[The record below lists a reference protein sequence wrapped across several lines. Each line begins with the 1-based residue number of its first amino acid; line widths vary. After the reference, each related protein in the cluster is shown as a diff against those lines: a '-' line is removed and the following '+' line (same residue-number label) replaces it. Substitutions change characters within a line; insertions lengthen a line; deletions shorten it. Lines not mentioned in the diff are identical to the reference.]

1 MKKSMLFS
9 GLLTVLSSSIYA
21 EKSDSLANAT
31 LDNYAKAAASSVSQ
45 QIQLAKA
52 DTFKVMAAATTA
64 PSSTTTT
71 TTQEVVVP
79 TTTTTQ
85 PATTTTT
92 QPAAVTTQP
101 ATVTTQPATV
111 TTQPATVTTQ
121 PATVTTQPA
130 TVTTPSTTTV
140 ITNPPPATTTNTT
153 TTVPASSTTATSM
166 AQPMNCT
173 YRIPPETTHIEH
185 SIIMEWANNA
195 TRQSF
200 DFDHV
205 NIAQQLANL
214 RPCYTDQGWQSFNE
228 ALNKSG
234 NLSAIRTQKL
244 MVASTVDGNITVT
257 DLKENQWRA
266 SVPLQVVYQN
276 EKQKLTQLLT
286 VDLIIGRKVTGD
298 LGIMQMIASPRQA
311 VTTTPATTTTTT
323 IKKPTT
329 VIIKQ
334 PASGNP

>member
-1 MKKSMLFS
+1 MLFS
-9 GLLTVLSSSIYA
+9 SLLTVLSGSIYA
-21 EKSDSLANAT
+21 EKSDSLVNT
-31 LDNYAKAAASSVSQ
+31 TVDNYTKAASSSVSQ

-52 DTFKVMAAATTA
+52 DTFKVTAATTTA

-79 TTTTTQ
+79 TT
-85 PATTTTT
+85 
-92 QPAAVTTQP
+92 TTQP

-121 PATVTTQPA
+121 PTTVITQPA
-130 TVTTPSTTTV
+130 TVTTPATTTTV
-140 ITNPPPATTTNTT
+140 ITKPAPTTTT
-153 TTVPASSTTATSM
+153 TTVPASSTGTTSM

-173 YRIPPETTHIEH
+173 YHIPPETTHIEH
-185 SIIMEWANNA
+185 AIIMEWANNA

-205 NIAQQLANL
+205 NIAQQLTNL
-214 RPCYTDQGWQSFNE
+214 RPCYTEQGWQSFNE

-244 MVASTVDGNITVT
+244 MVASTVDGNIAVT

-266 SVPLQVVYQN
+266 SVPLQVTYQN

>member
-1 MKKSMLFS
+1 MKKTMLFS
-9 GLLTVLSSSIYA
+9 SLLTVLSGSIYA
-21 EKSDSLANAT
+21 EKSDSLVNAT
-31 LDNYAKAAASSVSQ
+31 LDNYTKAASSSVSQ

-52 DTFKVMAAATTA
+52 DTFKVAAATTA

-79 TTTTTQ
+79 T
-85 PATTTTT
+85 
-92 QPAAVTTQP
+92 TTQP

-121 PATVTTQPA
+121 PATVTTQPTTVTTQPA
-130 TVTTPSTTTV
+130 TVTTPSTTTTV
-140 ITNPPPATTTNTT
+140 ITNPAPTTTTT
-153 TTVPASSTTATSM
+153 ATVPASSTGTTSM

-173 YRIPPETTHIEH
+173 YHIPPETTHIEH
-185 SIIMEWANNA
+185 AIIMQWANNA

-205 NIAQQLANL
+205 NIAQQLTNL
-214 RPCYTDQGWQSFNE
+214 RPCYTEQGWQSFNE

-244 MVASTVDGNITVT
+244 MVASTVDGNIAVT

-266 SVPLQVVYQN
+266 SVPLQVIYQN

-311 VTTTPATTTTTT
+311 VTTTAPAATTTTTT